1 MDMLLS
7 KYGGRNTLGQSMI
20 NVNIITEILER
31 TFESYISNYN
41 YTALLPKENRIFRY
55 QEFKNFIIAADII

>member
-20 NVNIITEILER
+20 NVNIITQILEQ

-55 QEFKNFIIAADII
+55 